1 METSP
6 RAIHHLN
13 CGTMCPRGARMIA
26 GQGGLLETARLVCHC
41 LLIEGAGELVL
52 VDTGFGLDDTRKP
65 RQLGRPFNAIV
76 RPQLDAAETAISQ
89 IRALGL
95 DPGDVRH
102 ILVTHL
108 DLDHAGGLPDF
119 PRAEVHLLERELAAA
134 TKPRWRERPRYVVAH
149 WSHGPRWVQHEPSGE
164 QWFGFD
170 SVRPLPGS
178 DAEILL
184 VPLPGH
190 TFGHTG
196 VAVKRDDR
204 WLLHCGDAY
213 FHHGCLHTPPY
224 CPPGLRL
231 FEAFDEADRAARLR
245 NHERLRE
252 LAHAH
257 SDEVEL
263 ICSHDAATLARY
275 AQPAGVGSAA

>member
-1 METSP
+1 MEISP

-13 CGTMCPRGARMIA
+13 CGSMCPRGARLIA
-26 GQGGLLETARLVCHC
+26 GQGKSARLVCHC

-52 VDTGFGLDDTRKP
+52 VDTGFGLDDARTP
-65 RQLGRPFNAIV
+65 RQLGRVFNALG
-76 RPQLDAAETAISQ
+76 RPQLDAGETAISQ

-119 PRAEVHLLERELAAA
+119 PHADVHLLGRELAAA
-134 TKPRWRERPRYVVAH
+134 SKPRWNERPRYVAAH
-149 WSHGPRWVQHEPSGE
+149 WSHSPRWVQHEAVGE

-170 SVRPLPGS
+170 SVRALPHS
-178 DAEILL
+178 DDEILL

-196 VAVKRDDR
+196 VAVRRSGR

-213 FHHGCLHTPPY
+213 FHHGLVQTPPH
-224 CPPGLRL
+224 CPVGLRL
-231 FEAFDEADRAARLR
+231 IEAFDEVDRAARR
-245 NHERLRE
+245 HNIERLRE
-252 LAHAH
+252 LARAH

-275 AQPAGVGSAA
+275 AQPAGAVAAA

>member
-13 CGTMCPRGARMIA
+13 CGTMCPRGARLIA
-26 GQGGLLETARLVCHC
+26 GQGKTARLVCHC
-41 LLIEGAGELVL
+41 LLIEGAGELIL
-52 VDTGFGLDDTRKP
+52 VDTGFGLDDARTP
-65 RQLGRPFNAIV
+65 RQLGRAFNALA

-95 DPGDVRH
+95 DPSDVRH
-102 ILVTHL
+102 ILITHL

-119 PRAEVHLLERELAAA
+119 PHAEVHLLGRELAAA
-134 TKPRWRERPRYVVAH
+134 TKPKWNERPRYVAAH
-149 WSHGPRWVQHEPSGE
+149 WRHGPRWVQHEASGE

-170 SVRPLPGS
+170 SVRALPHS
-178 DAEILL
+178 DDEILL

-213 FHHGCLHTPPY
+213 FHHGLVQTPPH
-224 CPPGLRL
+224 CPVSLRL
-231 FEAFDEADRAARLR
+231 VEAFDEIDRAARR
-245 NHERLRE
+245 HNIERLRE
-252 LAHAH
+252 LALAH

-275 AQPAGVGSAA
+275 AEPAGVASTA

>member
-1 METSP
+1 MEASP

-26 GQGGLLETARLVCHC
+26 GEGGLLETARLVCHC

-52 VDTGFGLDDTRKP
+52 VDTGFGMDDTRKS
-65 RQLGRPFNAIV
+65 RQLGRAFNAV
-76 RPQLDAAETAISQ
+76 LRPQLNEADTAVSQ

-119 PRAEVHLLERELAAA
+119 PHAEVHLLAGELAAA
-134 TKPRWRERPRYVVAH
+134 IKPRWRERPRYVAAH
-149 WSHGPRWVQHEPSGE
+149 WSHGPRWVRHEPSGE

-196 VAVKRDDR
+196 IAVKREDR

-213 FHHGCLHTPPY
+213 FHHGCLQTPPY
-224 CPPGLRL
+224 CPPAVRL
-231 FEAFDEADRAARLR
+231 FEVLDEVDRAARLR

-252 LAHAH
+252 LAQRHG
-257 SDEVEL
+257 DEVDL
-263 ICSHDAATLARY
+263 ICSHDAATLSRHDEPARV
-275 AQPAGVGSAA
+275 ASNA